1 MLFLPCPQSFQSYT
15 CFNAPFLKRNPPL
28 IAMDFLSCVED
39 DSFGP
44 AVHGCRD
51 NFDFTIKF
59 ENIFLTII
67 PNCFFIVIA
76 LGRIII
82 LSRRSKVINGPILR
96 RIKLVASNAYGGL
109 QLSLLILSTDFIKSS
124 ALLLASAAVSFCSS
138 ILIIGLSFLEHSRSS
153 RPSIWLSTYFFFTIL
168 FDVAQTRTLW
178 LASTN
183 FEEIIFSRLSTVCV
197 IAKLILLIIE
207 SQDKS
212 RWVQW
217 DMERHSPE
225 ETSGIFSLTA
235 FTWLGR
241 IFLAGYTKI
250 LTLDDLFP
258 LDQSMA
264 TEALQLRL
272 IDNLRSS
279 KSKGQKHG
287 FGLAKAMVKTLKVQ
301 LLLPIGPRVAL
312 IGFKFCQP
320 FLIHSLL
327 QYLEKPA
334 DHASKNRG
342 YGLVGAT
349 ILIYTGI
356 AVFTSLYWYLHER
369 TLCMSRG
376 SLAGSVYRKTTESK
390 LSTVGASTA
399 ITLMSADVERIRLG
413 FLNLH
418 EFWANCIEVGLA
430 SWLLYRQ

>member
-1 MLFLPCPQSFQSYT
+1 
-15 CFNAPFLKRNPPL
+15 
-28 IAMDFLSCVED
+28 MDFLGCVED

-59 ENIFLTII
+59 ENIFFSII
-67 PNCFFIVIA
+67 PNSIFIVIA

-82 LSRRSKVINGPILR
+82 LSRRSEAVSGSTLR
-96 RIKLVASNAYGGL
+96 TIKLVASNAYCAL
-109 QLSLLILSTDFIKSS
+109 QLSLLVLSTDFIKSS
-124 ALLLASAAVSFCSS
+124 TLLVTSTAVSFCSS
-138 ILIIGLSFLEHSRSS
+138 IFIIGLSFLEHSRSA
-153 RPSIWLSTYFFFTIL
+153 RPSIWLNIYLLFMVL

-178 LASTN
+178 LASAN
-183 FEEIIFSRLSTVCV
+183 FQEVIFSRVSTVSV
-197 IAKLILLIIE
+197 VAKAVLLIIE
-207 SQDKS
+207 SQHKS
-212 RWVQW
+212 RWLQW
-217 DMERHSPE
+217 DVTRHSPE
-225 ETSGIFSLTA
+225 EASGIFSLIA
-235 FTWLGR
+235 FAWLGR

-250 LTLDDLFP
+250 LTLGDLFP

-264 TEALQLRL
+264 TGALQLRL

-279 KSKGQKHG
+279 KLKGQKHG
-287 FGLAKAMVKTLKVQ
+287 FGLAKAMAKTLKIP
-301 LLLPIGPRVAL
+301 LLLPIGPRVTL
-312 IGFKFCQP
+312 IAFKFCQP
-320 FLIHSLL
+320 FLIKSLL
-327 QYLEKPA
+327 QYLEQPA
-334 DHASKNRG
+334 EHASKNHG
-342 YGLVGAT
+342 YGLIGAT

-376 SLAGSVYRKTTESK
+376 SLAGAVYKKTTEAK
-390 LSTVGASTA
+390 LTIVGASTA